1 MTTVTLTVSI
11 SVAVFCT
18 VVFVMIVA
26 AVIVCAKKK
35 GLYTSRRFNVL
46 YDKPSS
52 IILNERYQPTTEW
65 STPYRSRLDTSMVT
79 NALYEPN
86 TLKMPDAANRHTS
99 VASEQLYASV
109 HVCQRTMFPDVHS
122 IGDHASGAHIADEI
136 ETKMNEAYAAA
147 SRIGVTRTDSHF
159 SPHSNSYIPT

>member
-1 MTTVTLTVSI
+1 M
-11 SVAVFCT
+11 
-18 VVFVMIVA
+18 
-26 AVIVCAKKK
+26 
-35 GLYTSRRFNVL
+35 

-109 HVCQRTMFPDVHS
+109 HVRQRTMFPDVHS
-122 IGDHASGAHIADEI
+122 TGDHASGAHIADEI
-136 ETKMNEAYAAA
+136 ETKAYAAA
-147 SRIGVTRTDSHF
+147 SNVERIGVTRTDSHF